1 MSLSGQET
9 FSCVVANDKGFLNA
23 FCVSLLARDSKCFSV
38 ALQQL
43 SFMLQLASKEFI
55 SYDFLFFFSVR
66 EIPRINTAL
75 VFMINCKNKPSKKGL
90 TR

>member
-9 FSCVVANDKGFLNA
+9 FSCVVANDKGLLNA

-55 SYDFLFFFSVR
+55 SYDFFFFSAR